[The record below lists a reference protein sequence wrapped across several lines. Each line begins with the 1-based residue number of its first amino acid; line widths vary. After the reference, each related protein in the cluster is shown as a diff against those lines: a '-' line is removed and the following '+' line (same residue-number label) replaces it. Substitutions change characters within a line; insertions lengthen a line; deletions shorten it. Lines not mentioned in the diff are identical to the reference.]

1 MRHFAGVRLCQPV
14 SGSKFA
20 HACHLA
26 NSFLIAGIPHASVKD
41 DIYEGYHIPAGSVM
55 HPLEWSISRDPE
67 VFHEPDVWNPM
78 RWLETKYPTYQ
89 EPLTK
94 FPTITGYSQFGYGRR
109 TCQGMGVTEADLF
122 VGLGSMAWMFAMHAD
137 TEDVEDEAE
146 ADETFTKHVA
156 EQKSLQVQSAAVRPQ
171 TPPNEDVIIQEL
183 AGKGNGVNLHQKNDS
198 AVSLAA
204 GMSDK
209 HDAPSQDMPGN
220 PSKLAGRPGLPSVN
234 SMFASPPSP
243 PRSEAGSDAAPEKPT
258 PKSSHNPSK
267 KADTNTVTSDPTME
281 FSTLLIAKPKPF
293 KFNLKIRNQE
303 KADRIARRWM
313 ELKMDGEFED
323 ARVYWKNGNK
333 GDQQHGWGE
342 VFA

>member
-1 MRHFAGVRLCQPV
+1 MLT
-14 SGSKFA
+14 K
-20 HACHLA
+20 
-26 NSFLIAGIPHASVKD
+26 GIPHASVKD

-67 VFHEPDVWNPM
+67 IFHEPDAWNPM
-78 RWLETKYPTYQ
+78 RWLESKYPTYQ
-89 EPLTK
+89 EPLSK

-137 TEDVEDEAE
+137 TEDVEEEAE
-146 ADETFTKHVA
+146 AGEIFTKHVA
-156 EQKSLQVQSAAVRPQ
+156 EQKCLQVQTACVRPH
-171 TPPNEDVIIQEL
+171 TPPNEEFISDQL
-183 AGKGNGVNLHQKNDS
+183 DGKGGEVNTHQKNDS
-198 AVSLAA
+198 AVSLT
-204 GMSDK
+204 GFMSEK
-209 HDAPSQDMPGN
+209 GGAQTLDMPGN

-234 SMFASPPSP
+234 SMFACPPSP
-243 PRSEAGSDAAPEKPT
+243 ASSDWSFDAELEERAKKT
-258 PKSSHNPSK
+258 IHNPSN
-267 KADTNTVTSDPTME
+267 KADTNTGANDPTME

-293 KFNLKIRNQE
+293 KFNLKIRDQE
-303 KADRIARRWM
+303 KADRVARRWM

-323 ARVYWKNGNK
+323 SRVYWKDGNT